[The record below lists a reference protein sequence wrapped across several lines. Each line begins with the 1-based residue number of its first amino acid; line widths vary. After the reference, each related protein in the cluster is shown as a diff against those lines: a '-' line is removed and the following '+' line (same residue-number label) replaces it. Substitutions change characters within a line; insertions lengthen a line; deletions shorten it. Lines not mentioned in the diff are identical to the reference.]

1 MRAHGPYIGC
11 NPALHSSGGVDQ
23 VLIGLNLLSEIIH
36 GLSVRL
42 RPRILLSLV
51 LLASVLV
58 GWPASVRADG
68 DPASDVL
75 ASQSAFVPSD
85 LGASIAAQARLGRVL
100 SAAARRGFPIR
111 VALIA
116 SASDLGSV
124 TALWRQPQNYA
135 HFLWQ
140 ELSFAVRA
148 PVLVVMPGGM
158 GLYDGRHPAAG
169 EQAVLARS
177 RPAATEG
184 GLAVA
189 AVSTVQGLAAAA
201 GHPLPT
207 TIAAPTES
215 PGADSGGTDTVS
227 WIVFA
232 IGALLIAAAWGVSL
246 RIRPPHGR
254 ERGASSA

>member
-1 MRAHGPYIGC
+1 M
-11 NPALHSSGGVDQ
+11 
-23 VLIGLNLLSEIIH
+23 
-36 GLSVRL
+36 RL
-42 RPRILLSLV
+42 RPQIVLSLV

-58 GWPASVRADG
+58 LWPAWAHADG

-85 LGASIAAQARLGRVL
+85 SGTNIGEQARLARVL
-100 SAAARRGFPIR
+100 SAAARRGFSIR

-124 TALWRQPQNYA
+124 TALWHQPQNYA
-135 HFLWQ
+135 QFLWQ
-140 ELSFAVRA
+140 ELSFAVHSR
-148 PVLVVMPGGM
+148 VLVVMPGGI
-158 GLYDGRHPAAG
+158 GLYDGRHPTAG

-184 GLAVA
+184 GLVSVA
-189 AVSTVQGLAAAA
+189 ATVVDGLAAAA
-201 GHPLPT
+201 GHPLPP

-215 PGADSGGTDTVS
+215 LRAGAGGTDTVS

-232 IGALLIAAAWGVSL
+232 IGAALIAAAWAASL
-246 RIRPPHGR
+246 RARPLRGR
-254 ERGASSA
+254 ERGPSSA